1 MASLMLSAARAKP
14 QVRLGHALSEF
25 EMALSDDRKAAFR
38 AHRSQ
43 AANSQLGLEDVRRA
57 VAEFDKSGSR
67 PLGGRFVHVLQAV
80 QRFAVFGDVI
90 VGGAQSIVC
99 SSIWGCVRITLQ
111 VCRAGLNSVL
121 ARHRLTSLGATKF
134 ITDSVSL
141 REKVSELFMDLGR
154 TAPRHEQLSV
164 LYPRS
169 KRLQADLTEYFIL
182 LVQLCQKLFQSSIL
196 ARIAAHVKLALSDPE
211 LKNLKEQLD
220 RWALSI
226 DREVTLLIAT
236 RVEEE
241 AKEQSRLRELWACVS
256 EHEVKRRKMKTR
268 LAWLDCCSEYDHTAE
283 LKRIRKQGNTTYFMG
298 DPDYKAW
305 KDRDVSSTLLCRG
318 TLGSGKSVLMANMV
332 DDLVLSK
339 TGEDCSIAYFF
350 ICDDRDS
357 MRARTILGC
366 LARQL
371 LEVLPHQTWNG
382 DLSEQSTSLDIEGIT
397 RLLCRLIPN
406 SRKLVIVVDA
416 LDQCP
421 RQERI
426 ELFKQLKCL
435 RQTFQVLVCGSLRVE
450 ANLQPEADFQELDP
464 EFVFE
469 IPLVNPEIAR
479 FIENQ
484 LQVLLQSGE
493 LAVRDPNLVDEIR
506 GCLVDGA
513 DGM

>member
-25 EMALSDDRKAAFR
+25 EMALSDDRKAASR

-90 VGGAQSIVC
+90 VG
-99 SSIWGCVRITLQ
+99 
-111 VCRAGLNSVL
+111 
-121 ARHRLTSLGATKF
+121 
-134 ITDSVSL
+134 DSVSL
-141 REKVSELFMDLGR
+141 REKVSELFRDLGR

-182 LVQLCQKLFQSSIL
+182 LVQLCQKLFQSSTL

-268 LAWLDCCSEYDHTAE
+268 LAWLDRCSEYDHTAE
-283 LKRIRKQGNTTYFMG
+283 LKRLRKQGNTTYFMG

-305 KDRDVSSTLLCRG
+305 KDRDASSTLLCRG

-350 ICDDRDS
+350 ICDDRES

-382 DLSEQSTSLDIEGIT
+382 DLLEQSTRLDIEGIT
-397 RLLCRLIPN
+397 RLLCRLIPD
-406 SRKLVIVVDA
+406 SRRLVIVVDA

-421 RQERI
+421 RHERI

-479 FIENQ
+479 FVENQ

-506 GCLVDGA
+506 AVLLTGRWDVSGIIVEHR
-513 DGM
+513 ME